1 MSKPA
6 EKGLTP
12 AYGSHKT
19 LVSFMNDT
27 KDLGHIPLRIDR
39 SQMTKLSG
47 AAAKELLATLRFLNL
62 VNEKAEPTP
71 LFEQFVNGSEE
82 ERQALWG
89 QMVPASYS
97 FLFTTPGFHI
107 ERATGGQVAEL
118 FRQHGNGIS
127 GSTLQR
133 AISFFLTAAKEAGIK
148 VSPSIKPPK
157 SANTGTRTKRE
168 KKGEAPT
175 ITPPQDPFG
184 GAGTV
189 VPPPP
194 GIHRFELPIPGKPS
208 VQVLVPDTMDGD
220 DWDML
225 SQMFSIYV
233 GRWKGYTAQSG
244 KKEPQT

>member
-12 AYGSHKT
+12 AYGSFKT
-19 LVSFMNDT
+19 LVSFTNDI

-39 SQMTKLSG
+39 TQMTKLSG
-47 AAAKELLATLRFLNL
+47 AAAKELLATLRFLAM
-62 VNEKAEPTP
+62 VQGEKAEPTP
-71 LFEQFVNGSEE
+71 FFEAFVNGSDD
-82 ERQALWG
+82 ERRDLLSKAIHS
-89 QMVPASYS
+89 SYS
-97 FLFTTPGFHI
+97 FLFNTPGFHL

-118 FRQHGNGIS
+118 FREHGNGIS

-133 AISFFLTAAKEAGIK
+133 AISFFLTAAKEAGLK

-157 SANTGTRTKRE
+157 AANTGTRPKRE
-168 KKGEAPT
+168 KKNDVHQ
-175 ITPPQDPFG
+175 PPPPHDPLG
-184 GAGTV
+184 LND
-189 VPPPP
+189 PPPP

-208 VQVLVPDTMDGD
+208 VQVLVPDSMDGA

-233 GRWKGYTAQSG
+233 TRWKGYTPPSHS
-244 KKEPQT
+244 KKEPPE

>member
-12 AYGSHKT
+12 AYGSYKT
-19 LVSFMNDT
+19 LLSFTNDI
-27 KDLGHIPLRIDR
+27 KELGHIPLRIDR
-39 SQMTKLSG
+39 TQMTKLSG
-47 AAAKELLATLRFLNL
+47 AAAKELLASMRFLGMIQG
-62 VNEKAEPTP
+62 EKAEPTE
-71 LFEQFVNGSEE
+71 LFEAFVVGSDE
-82 ERQALWG
+82 ERQGLLAS
-89 QMVPASYS
+89 MVHSSYS
-97 FLFTTPGFHI
+97 FLFNTPGFDL
-107 ERATGGQVAEL
+107 ERATAGQVAEL
-118 FRQHGNGIS
+118 FREHGNGIS

-157 SANTGTRTKRE
+157 SSNGTRPKRE
-168 KKGEAPT
+168 KKGDVSPA
-175 ITPPQDPFG
+175 ITVPQDFFG
-184 GAGTV
+184 IGTT

-194 GIHRFELPIPGKPS
+194 GVHRFELPIPGKPS

-233 GRWKGYTAQSG
+233 SRWKGYTPPSS